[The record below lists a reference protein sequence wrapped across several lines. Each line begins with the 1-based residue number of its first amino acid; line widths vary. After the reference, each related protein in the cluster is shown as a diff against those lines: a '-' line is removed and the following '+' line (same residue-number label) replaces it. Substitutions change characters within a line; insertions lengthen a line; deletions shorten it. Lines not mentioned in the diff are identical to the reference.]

1 MTVTIS
7 VTRDVENVSRPTRDS
22 TDSDGL
28 TPRRV
33 TQYGINAETL
43 FTLHLSAASC
53 KVTIYLRSSV
63 AKVLPLR

>member
-33 TQYGINAETL
+33 NQYGMNAETL

-53 KVTIYLRSSV
+53 K
-63 AKVLPLR
+63 